1 LGYIDGIYEAPYIPA
16 PWIRH
21 GYVPSG
27 KLTVLLCQIGLGSD
41 EFPPKIA
48 GKYDVP
54 NHGMR

>member
-1 LGYIDGIYEAPYIPA
+1 MLAYIPA

-27 KLTVLLCQIGLGSD
+27 KLRVLLCQIGLGSD